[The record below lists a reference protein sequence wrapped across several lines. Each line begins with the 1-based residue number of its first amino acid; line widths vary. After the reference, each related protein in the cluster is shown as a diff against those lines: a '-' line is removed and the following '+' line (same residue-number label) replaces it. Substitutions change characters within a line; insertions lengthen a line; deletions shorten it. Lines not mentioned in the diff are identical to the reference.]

1 LEPAEFHRPKARSA
15 INNGIEFASG
25 ALVRRRSGTS
35 AAENIAMVERFS
47 PDTVERLSEALG
59 AAVLKVWGQLPHD
72 FQHKIFEEAVI
83 SSGEAIR
90 SNLAQ
95 LLHSRHPR
103 TSAAISSQAI
113 PEPDSL
119 GG

>member
-1 LEPAEFHRPKARSA
+1 M
-15 INNGIEFASG
+15 
-25 ALVRRRSGTS
+25 
-35 AAENIAMVERFS
+35 AMMEQFS

-95 LLHSRHPR
+95 LLHAKHPR
-103 TSAAISSQAI
+103 TSAAISGRAI

>member
-1 LEPAEFHRPKARSA
+1 M
-15 INNGIEFASG
+15 
-25 ALVRRRSGTS
+25 T
-35 AAENIAMVERFS
+35 ERLS
-47 PDTVERLSEALG
+47 PDTLERLSGALG
-59 AAVLKVWGQLPHD
+59 AAVLKIWGQLPHD
-72 FQHKIFEEAVI
+72 FQHKIFEEAVV

-103 TSAAISSQAI
+103 TSAALSGRAI